1 MILAD
6 TSIWVDH
13 FGRRDAELYRQL
25 LQDNI
30 ATHPFIVTELAL
42 GSLPDRHK
50 TLAALELL
58 PEVKVA
64 HTDEVRSMI
73 ESRKLF
79 RRGLGF
85 VDAHLIAATLLTPGT
100 VLWSRDKQLRTIA
113 QAMGISHAHP

>member
-13 FGRRDAELYRQL
+13 FRRRDAELQRQL
-25 LQDNI
+25 LQNDI

-50 TLAALELL
+50 TLADLALL
-58 PEVKVA
+58 PQVKLA
-64 HTDEVRSMI
+64 HIDEVRSMI

-79 RRGLGF
+79 RKGLGF
-85 VDAHLIAATLLTPGT
+85 VDAHLIAATLIAPGT
-100 VLWSRDKQLRTIA
+100 LLWSRDKRLRSIA
-113 QAMGISHAHP
+113 QTMGISYAHP